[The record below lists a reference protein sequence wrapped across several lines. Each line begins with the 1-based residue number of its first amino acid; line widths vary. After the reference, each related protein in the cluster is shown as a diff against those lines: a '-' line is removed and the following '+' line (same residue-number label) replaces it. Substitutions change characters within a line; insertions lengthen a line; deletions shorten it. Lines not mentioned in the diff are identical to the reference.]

1 MTNVHCIPHRSILL
15 TLAACVLAAGCAESA
30 LEEATG
36 KADLSAINA
45 SVTAPDIQFFLEER
59 NLGNVPFKGS
69 TPAQEFDDLNY
80 TINFDVAVPGETD
93 RRRLVSMDVD
103 VQPERDYVFVF
114 TGSVDNPDMLL
125 WDTAERQWD
134 GSETVF
140 EMGFAHLSPAAGPVD
155 VYFAAPGT
163 APAAGNAVG
172 TLANGERLD
181 AAEFAEGEYVLILTP
196 AGDPLTTL
204 YQSGTRTYSP
214 STTETLVLFDTDP
227 STTGDLNIRLI
238 SSAGAVTELPDPR
251 FPPEVRVLHAAFGL
265 GNIDIAEDGEFNPPL
280 VADLAFGELTPDT
293 AVVAGAVD
301 YTVTAAGNMGA
312 VLAEEE
318 LTNLA
323 GGHFNRTLVGP
334 VDEPVF
340 VSSPSGRRPFSTSA
354 RVAFTHAASNFEAV
368 DLYLLDAGASVADNS
383 PSSTNVPF
391 RFTSGLSSLVAGNYE
406 LSLTPNGEKTLLAG
420 PIAIDLAN
428 GDVVDVFVL
437 DTVDPNMADVQVVRY
452 TP

>member
-1 MTNVHCIPHRSILL
+1 MTIAHRPILL
-15 TLAACVLAAGCAESA
+15 SLAACLLAAGCADSS

-45 SVTAPDIQFFLEER
+45 SVSAPEIQFFLEER
-59 NLGNVPFKGS
+59 NLGNVAFKAS

-80 TINFDVAVPGETD
+80 TVNFDVQVPGETE

-103 VQPERDYVFVF
+103 VQPDRNYVFVF
-114 TGSVDNPDMLL
+114 TGSVGNPGMLL
-125 WDTAERQWD
+125 WDTAERQWE
-134 GSETVF
+134 GNETVF
-140 EMGFAHLSPAAGPVD
+140 EMGFAHLSPAAGAVD

-181 AAEFAEGEYVLILTP
+181 AADFPEGDYVLILTP
-196 AGDPLTTL
+196 AGDPQTTL
-204 YQSGTRTYSP
+204 YMSGTRTYNAA
-214 STTETLVLFDTDP
+214 TTDTLVLFDTDP
-227 STTGDLNIRLI
+227 STTGDLNVRLV
-238 SSAGAVTELPDPR
+238 SNTGAATELPDPR
-251 FPPEVRVLHAAFGL
+251 FPPEVRVLHATFGL
-265 GNIDIAEDGEFNPPL
+265 GNIDIAEDGDFNPPL
-280 VADLAFGELTPDT
+280 IADLAFGELTPDT
-293 AVVAGAVD
+293 VVAAGAVD

-312 VLAEEE
+312 ILAEEE

-340 VSSPSGRRPFSTSA
+340 ASSASGRRPFSTSA
-354 RVAFTHAASNFEAV
+354 RLAFTHAASNFETV
-368 DLYLLDAGASVADNS
+368 DIYLLQAGESVADNN
-383 PSSTNVPF
+383 PSSINIPF
-391 RFTSGLSSLVAGNYE
+391 KFTSGLSSLVAGDYE
-406 LSLTPNGEKTLLAG
+406 MSLTPNGEKTLIAG

-428 GDVVDVFVL
+428 GDVVDIYVL
-437 DTVDPNMADVQVVRY
+437 DTVDPNVADVRVVRY

>member
-1 MTNVHCIPHRSILL
+1 MTNVHRISHRSILL
-15 TLAACVLAAGCAESA
+15 TLATCVLAAGCAESS

-45 SVTAPDIQFFLEER
+45 SVTAPEIQFFLEER
-59 NLGNVPFKGS
+59 NLGNVTFKGS

-80 TINFDVAVPGETD
+80 TINFDVVVPGESN

-103 VQPERDYVFVF
+103 VQPDRDYVFIF
-114 TGSVDNPDMLL
+114 TGSVGNPDMLL
-125 WDTAERQWD
+125 WDTAERQWEGD
-134 GSETVF
+134 ETVF
-140 EMGFAHLSPAAGPVD
+140 EMAFAHLSPASGPVD

-181 AAEFAEGEYVLILTP
+181 AAEFPEGEYELTLTP
-196 AGDPLTTL
+196 AGDAQTTL
-204 YQSGTRTYSP
+204 YLSGTRTYNAA
-214 STTETLVLFDTDP
+214 TTETLVLFDTDP
-227 STTGDLNIRLI
+227 STTGDLNVRLI
-238 SSAGAVTELPDPR
+238 SNAGAVAELPDPR
-251 FPPEVRVLHAAFGL
+251 FPPEVRVLHAAFDL
-265 GNIDIAEDGEFNPPL
+265 GNIDIAEDGDFNPPL
-280 VADLAFGELTPDT
+280 VADLAFGELTPDI
-293 AVVAGAVD
+293 AVAAGTID

-318 LTNLA
+318 LTNIA

-340 VSSPSGRRPFSTSA
+340 VSSASGRRPFSTSA
-354 RVAFTHAASNFEAV
+354 RLAFTHAASNFETV
-368 DLYLLDAGASVADNS
+368 DIYLLQAGASVADNS
-383 PSSTNVPF
+383 PSSINIPF
-391 RFTSGLSSLVAGNYE
+391 GFTSGLSSLVAGDYE

-428 GDVVDVFVL
+428 GDVVDIFVL
-437 DTVDPNMADVQVVRY
+437 DTVDPNTADVQVVRY